1 MCKDWLRVGGTASPI
16 YSLYTNL
23 NKELPMMNV
32 DKFLEIKPTFDH
44 MMNMR
49 QSMAAAEMRIKKA
62 VLKLNDQNPTD
73 EEFKKMSLHCSD
85 DEFTVGTWTKN
96 IRATK
101 DAVATYIEE
110 NPGYAVVT
118 HTPTSADDIKVGDIY
133 FSSWGATMSMIT
145 FFKVVK
151 RTKHFVTLRVLEQL
165 EKHDDM
171 FAGTSMPLDEFE
183 NHSNVY
189 DDERF
194 EDEDGFVYGQRT
206 VKVNPEGNGSAV
218 LRYKDFMWCWPW
230 DGRAKFFDH
239 CD

>member
-1 MCKDWLRVGGTASPI
+1 
-16 YSLYTNL
+16 
-23 NKELPMMNV
+23 MNV

-49 QSMAAAEMRIKKA
+49 QSMAAAEKRIKKA

-73 EEFKKMSLHCSD
+73 EEFNKMSLHCRD
-85 DEFTVGTWTKN
+85 DEFLVGTWSKN

-101 DAVATYIEE
+101 DAVATYLEK

-118 HTPTSADDIKVGDIY
+118 HTPKSADDIQVGDIY
-133 FSSWGATMSMIT
+133 YSSWGATMAMIT
-145 FFKVVK
+145 FFMVVK
-151 RTKHFVTLRVLEQL
+151 RSKHFVTLRVLEQL
-165 EKHDDM
+165 ENHDSM
-171 FAGTSMPLDEFE
+171 FAGNTMPLDEFE
-183 NHSNVY
+183 NRSNVY

-206 VKVNPEGNGSAV
+206 VKVDPSGNGSAV
-218 LRYKDFMWCWPW
+218 LRYKDFMWCHPW
-230 DGRAKFFDH
+230 DGKSKSFDH

>member
-1 MCKDWLRVGGTASPI
+1 MT
-16 YSLYTNL
+16 
-23 NKELPMMNV
+23 V

-49 QSMAAAEMRIKKA
+49 QSMAAAEMRIKNA
-62 VLKLNDQNPTD
+62 VLKLNDKNPTD
-73 EEFKKMSLHCSD
+73 EEFKKMSLHFND
-85 DEFTVGTWTKN
+85 DEFTVGTWTQN

-110 NPGYAVVT
+110 NPSYAVVT

-145 FFKVVK
+145 YFKVVK

-171 FAGTSMPLDEFE
+171 FSGTSMPLDEFE

-194 EDEDGFVYGQRT
+194 VDTDGFVYGQRT
-206 VKVNPEGNGSAV
+206 VKVNPQGNGSAV
-218 LRYKDFMWCWPW
+218 LRYKDFMWCRPW

>member
-1 MCKDWLRVGGTASPI
+1 
-16 YSLYTNL
+16 
-23 NKELPMMNV
+23 MMKL
-32 DKFLEIKPTFDH
+32 DTYLDIKPTFDH

-49 QSMAAAEMRIKKA
+49 QSIATAEKRIKKA

-73 EEFKKMSLHCSD
+73 EELDKMNLHFRD
-85 DEFTVGTWTKN
+85 DEFLVGTWTKN

-118 HTPTSADDIKVGDIY
+118 HTPTSADDIQVGDIY
-133 FSSWGATMSMIT
+133 YCCWHASMAMVD

-151 RTKHFVTLRVLEQL
+151 RTKHFVTLRILEQL
-165 EKHDDM
+165 EKHDNM
-171 FAGTSMPLDEFE
+171 FSGTSMPLDEFE
-183 NHSNVY
+183 NRSNVY

-206 VKVNPEGNGSAV
+206 VKVDPNGNGSPV
-218 LRYKDFMWCWPW
+218 LKYKNFMWCHPW
-230 DGRAKFFDH
+230 DGKEKSFDH

>member
-1 MCKDWLRVGGTASPI
+1 MV
-16 YSLYTNL
+16 
-23 NKELPMMNV
+23 NV

-49 QSMAAAEMRIKKA
+49 QSMAVAEKRIKKA
-62 VLKLNDQNPTD
+62 VLKLNNQNPTED
-73 EEFKKMSLHCSD
+73 EFNKMGLHIND
-85 DEFTVGTWTKN
+85 DEFIVGSWTKN

-118 HTPTSADDIKVGDIY
+118 HTPTSADDIQVGDIY
-133 FSSWGATMSMIT
+133 YSKWGATMAMVT
-145 FFKVVK
+145 YFKVVK
-151 RTKHFVTLRVLEQL
+151 RTKQFVTLRTLEQL
-165 EKHDDM
+165 ETHDNM

-183 NHSNVY
+183 NRSNVY

-194 EDEDGFVYGQRT
+194 VDENGFVYGQRT
-206 VKVNPEGNGSAV
+206 VKVNPSGNGSAV
-218 LRYKDFMWCWPW
+218 LRYKDFMWCYPW
-230 DGRAKFFDH
+230 DGKSKSFDH

>member
-1 MCKDWLRVGGTASPI
+1 
-16 YSLYTNL
+16 
-23 NKELPMMNV
+23 MMTV

-49 QSMAAAEMRIKKA
+49 QSMAAAEMRIKNA
-62 VLKLNDQNPTD
+62 VLKLNDKNPTD
-73 EEFKKMSLHCSD
+73 EEFKKMSLHFND
-85 DEFTVGTWTKN
+85 DEFTVGTWTQN

-110 NPGYAVVT
+110 NPSYAVVT

-145 FFKVVK
+145 YFKVVK

-171 FAGTSMPLDEFE
+171 FSGTSMPLDEFE

-194 EDEDGFVYGQRT
+194 VDTDGFVYGQRT
-206 VKVNPEGNGSAV
+206 VKVNPQGNGSAV
-218 LRYKDFMWCWPW
+218 LRYKDFMWCRPW

>member
-1 MCKDWLRVGGTASPI
+1 
-16 YSLYTNL
+16 
-23 NKELPMMNV
+23 MNV
-32 DKFLEIKPTFDH
+32 DKFLEIKPTFDKI
-44 MMNMR
+44 MNMR
-49 QSMAAAEMRIKKA
+49 QTMAVAEKRIKKA
-62 VLKLNDQNPTD
+62 VLKLNNQNPTED
-73 EEFKKMSLHCSD
+73 EFNKMSLHIHD
-85 DEFTVGTWTKN
+85 DEFIVSTWTKN

-110 NPGYAVVT
+110 NPDYAVVT
-118 HTPTSADDIKVGDIY
+118 HTPTSADDIQVGDIY
-133 FSSWGATMSMIT
+133 YSKWGATMAMVT

-151 RTKHFVTLRVLEQL
+151 RTKQFVTLRTLEEL

-194 EDEDGFVYGQRT
+194 EDADGFVYGQRT
-206 VKVNPEGNGSAV
+206 VKVNPRGNGSAV
-218 LRYKDFMWCWPW
+218 LRYKDFMWCHPW
-230 DGRAKFFDH
+230 DGSAKSFDH